1 LLDLSRQDGSE
12 SLHLAGWRRCLRAL
26 PSENPLGNLRKMS
39 IQEVTTLAEIIVC
52 FAQNGKAAHALHI
65 DCKTNLGPWMTFA
78 SGETLDRAL
87 ICLGATDEQ
96 METHRE
102 SMRSWGQGSTHIR
115 LLPNRKNLLR
125 IYYSNL

>member
-1 LLDLSRQDGSE
+1 MDDIRIRRNTRPGS
-12 SLHLAGWRRCLRAL
+12 
-26 PSENPLGNLRKMS
+26 
-39 IQEVTTLAEIIVC
+39 
-52 FAQNGKAAHALHI
+52 
-65 DCKTNLGPWMTFA
+65 
-78 SGETLDRAL
+78 
-87 ICLGATDEQ
+87 ICLSATDEQ